1 MNRTGSSLECALACK
16 IHMIKQI
23 EDLIAHSLAF
33 VVKIR
38 RETDDGELSTKEG
51 PWNYKV

>member
-1 MNRTGSSLECALACK
+1 
-16 IHMIKQI
+16 MIKQI